1 MRSVVFILLVAGL
14 ALGGSAGAQT
24 TSPGQAVPQQ
34 SVACPPD
41 VKGESPTVGE
51 GKSSEPLSDRLAQSK
66 GVICPPTGVDSQ
78 MQVPPPGGGRLK
90 VIPPPGT
97 PGGDPNVQPK

>member
-1 MRSVVFILLVAGL
+1 MRSAVLIALFTGL
-14 ALGGSAGAQT
+14 AVTGSASAQ
-24 TSPGQAVPQQ
+24 SADQGQAVPQQ
-34 SVACPPD
+34 SVTCPPD

-51 GKSSEPLSDRLAQSK
+51 GKSSEPLGYRLAQSK
-66 GVICPPTGVDSQ
+66 GVICPPTGVDPQ

-90 VIPPPGT
+90 VISPPGT

>member
-1 MRSVVFILLVAGL
+1 MRSAFLIALFTGL
-14 ALGGSAGAQT
+14 AVTGSASAQ
-24 TSPGQAVPQQ
+24 SADQGQAAPQQ
-34 SVACPPD
+34 SVTCPPD

-51 GKSSEPLSDRLAQSK
+51 GKSSEPLGDRLALSK
-66 GVICPPTGVDSQ
+66 GVICPPTGVDPQ
-78 MQVPPPGGGRLK
+78 MEVPPPGGGRLK

>member
-1 MRSVVFILLVAGL
+1 MRSVVFILLVAGF

-24 TSPGQAVPQQ
+24 TAPGQAVPQQ

-66 GVICPPTGVDSQ
+66 GVICPPTGVDPQ

-90 VIPPPGT
+90 VLPPPGT

>member
-41 VKGESPTVGE
+41 VKSESPTT
-51 GKSSEPLSDRLAQSK
+51 GKGGNSKPLSDKLAQSN

>member
-1 MRSVVFILLVAGL
+1 MRSAVLIALFTGL
-14 ALGGSAGAQT
+14 AVTGSASAQ
-24 TSPGQAVPQQ
+24 SADQRQAVPQQ
-34 SVACPPD
+34 SVTCPPD
-41 VKGESPTVGE
+41 MKGESPTVGE
-51 GKSSEPLSDRLAQSK
+51 GKSSEPLSERLAQSK

-97 PGGDPNVQPK
+97 PGGDQNVQPK